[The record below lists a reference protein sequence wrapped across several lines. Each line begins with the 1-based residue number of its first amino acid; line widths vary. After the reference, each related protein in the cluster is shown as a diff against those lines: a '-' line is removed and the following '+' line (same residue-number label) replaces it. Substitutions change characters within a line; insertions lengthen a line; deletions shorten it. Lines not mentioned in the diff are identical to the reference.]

1 MHKEIKDD
9 IELAVKQKMQ
19 ALTDLQHKV
28 KELEL
33 LPSQVEFQIKT
44 GLNEFRDKIHMLQD
58 TVRGHTSRFVFVDD
72 KFGEVYENLG
82 SKEKEII
89 KIKDKLLKNDVLVK
103 TEFVKYDLR
112 LATMDDRLA
121 KLDKTYQMV
130 MVHETSKA
138 EQSDLEKLAFKL
150 ENDAPDMT
158 NFNKQKEKMYS
169 YIKSNDEAIANIWAQ
184 CTKI

>member
-1 MHKEIKDD
+1 
-9 IELAVKQKMQ
+9 
-19 ALTDLQHKV
+19 
-28 KELEL
+28 
-33 LPSQVEFQIKT
+33 
-44 GLNEFRDKIHMLQD
+44 MLQD
-58 TVRGHTSRFVFVDD
+58 TVRGHTSRFGFVDD
-72 KFGEVYENLG
+72 KVGEVYDNLG